1 MGGFTMY
8 ILLLCSIISIGVI
21 LERIRT
27 YYLKSRLDR
36 KAFMSR
42 IKSSVENGDYERAI
56 KECDRQDSP
65 IAGIVLAGLKNY
77 KHEEKVYTSAMEREI
92 MVETVKLER
101 YTSIV
106 GTIGNI
112 AVMRSAK
119 MY

>member
-77 KHEEKVYTSAMEREI
+77 KHEEKVYISPACKPR
-92 MVETVKLER
+92 
-101 YTSIV
+101 SIN
-106 GTIGNI
+106 G
-112 AVMRSAK
+112 R
-119 MY
+119 